1 MQLTQKHNG
10 TQGILGC
17 GSSGWFGEFEGVRR
31 SSLSRTLD
39 EGPSNWRTDGIGDGG
54 VASRDQV
61 PRRTRGELEA
71 NGGNVL
77 EWFEWSGRDAEG
89 LRSRSARRVIRVVE
103 FGVNGTSSGGNSLMD
118 RRGSGIDW
126 CGCEDRRQGT
136 IASANGSV
144 TCRRRSERI
153 LTLCSCSF
161 PRLSR
166 SVCFSPCF

>member
-1 MQLTQKHNG
+1 VVREVR
-10 TQGILGC
+10 
-17 GSSGWFGEFEGVRR
+17 GSSKEFEAVRYYE
-31 SSLSRTLD
+31 LGGTIQVIG
-39 EGPSNWRTDGIGDGG
+39 ETDGIGNGE
-54 VASRDQV
+54 VAGRDQV

-71 NGGNVL
+71 NCGNVL

-103 FGVNGTSSGGNSLMD
+103 FGVNGTSSGGNSLID

-144 TCRRRSERI
+144 TCRRRSELI
-153 LTLCSCSF
+153 LT
-161 PRLSR
+161 
-166 SVCFSPCF
+166 